1 MGPNGCVGGFVH
13 GGHPGT
19 IVFSWE
25 PGYVNFKWNWA
36 DGRAEVKHPSLKESE
51 SALNL
56 EESNQDSYTSS
67 SSKFKFLDE

>member
-51 SALNL
+51 SVSI
-56 EESNQDSYTSS
+56 EPGGV
-67 SSKFKFLDE
+67 KPGFVHIFK